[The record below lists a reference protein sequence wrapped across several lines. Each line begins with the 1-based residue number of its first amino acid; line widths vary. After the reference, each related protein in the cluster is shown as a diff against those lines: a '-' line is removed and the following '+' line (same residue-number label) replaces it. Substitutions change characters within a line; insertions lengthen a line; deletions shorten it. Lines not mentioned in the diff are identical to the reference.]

1 VKFTR
6 ELTDSA
12 VLEELGARL
21 ARARIDANLTQAGL
35 AEEAGVGKR
44 TIERLEA
51 GRGTDLRI
59 LVRVLRALGLTEGL
73 ESLIPAAPQSPM
85 ALLRHKGRERKRAGH
100 PRRRQGGDAG
110 EAPAAA
116 PWKWGE

>member
-1 VKFTR
+1 MRLTR

-21 ARARIDANLTQAGL
+21 ARTRIDANLTQARL

-51 GRGTDLRI
+51 GRGTDVRV
-59 LVRVLRALGLTEGL
+59 LVRVLRALGLMEGL

-85 ALLRHKGRERKRAGH
+85 ALLRLKGRERQRAAH
-100 PRRRQGGDAG
+100 ARRSVGAPG
-110 EAPAAA
+110 EARPAA

>member
-1 VKFTR
+1 MKLTR

-21 ARARIDANLTQAGL
+21 ARTRIDANLTQARL

-51 GRGTDLRI
+51 GRGTDLRMV
-59 LVRVLRALGLTEGL
+59 VRVLRALGLMEGL
-73 ESLIPAAPQSPM
+73 EALIPAAPQSPM
-85 ALLRHKGRERKRAGH
+85 ALLRRKGRERKRAAH
-100 PRRRQGGDAG
+100 PRRRQGDPG
-110 EAPAAA
+110 EAAAAA

>member
-1 VKFTR
+1 MKLTR

-21 ARARIDANLTQAGL
+21 ARARIDANLTQAHL

-51 GRGTDLRI
+51 GRGTDLRVA
-59 LVRVLRALGLTEGL
+59 VRVLRALGLMESL
-73 ESLIPAAPQSPM
+73 ESLIPAAPQSPL
-85 ALLRHKGRERKRAGH
+85 ALLRGKGRERKRAGH
-100 PRRRQGGDAG
+100 PRRREGGTDDA
-110 EAPAAA
+110 APSP

>member
-1 VKFTR
+1 VKLTR
-6 ELTDSA
+6 ELTDLA
-12 VLEELGARL
+12 VLEELGTRL
-21 ARARIDANLTQAGL
+21 SRARIDANLTQARL

-51 GRGTDLRI
+51 GRGTDLRM
-59 LVRVLRALGLTEGL
+59 LVRVLRALGLMEGL
-73 ESLIPAAPQSPM
+73 ESLVPATPQSPM

-100 PRRRQGGDAG
+100 PRHGEGGTG
-110 EAPAAA
+110 APHAA

>member
-1 VKFTR
+1 MKLTR

-21 ARARIDANLTQAGL
+21 ARARIDANLTQAHL

-51 GRGTDLRI
+51 GRGTDLRM
-59 LVRVLRALGLTEGL
+59 LVRVLRALSLMEGL
-73 ESLIPAAPQSPM
+73 ESLIAEAPQSPL
-85 ALLRHKGRERKRAGH
+85 ALLRGKGRERKRAGH
-100 PRRRQGGDAG
+100 PRRSEAG
-110 EAPAAA
+110 AGAAPSA

>member
-1 VKFTR
+1 MRLTR
-6 ELTDSA
+6 DLTDSA

-21 ARARIDANLTQAGL
+21 ARTRIDANLTQARL

-51 GRGTDLRI
+51 GRGTDVRV
-59 LVRVLRALGLTEGL
+59 LVRVLRALGRMEGL

-85 ALLRHKGRERKRAGH
+85 ALLRLKGRERQRAAH
-100 PRRRQGGDAG
+100 PRRSVGAAG
-110 EAPAAA
+110 EARPAA

>member
-1 VKFTR
+1 MKLTR

-21 ARARIDANLTQAGL
+21 ARARIDANLTQARL

-51 GRGTDLRI
+51 GRGTDVRV
-59 LVRVLRALGLTEGL
+59 LVRVLRALGLMESL
-73 ESLIPAAPQSPM
+73 ESLVPAAPQSPM

-100 PRRRQGGDAG
+100 PRRRPGGAG
-110 EAPAAA
+110 EAPPAA

>member
-1 VKFTR
+1 VKLTR
-6 ELTDSA
+6 QLTDSA

-21 ARARIDANLTQAGL
+21 ARTRIDANLTQARL

-51 GRGTDLRI
+51 GRGTDLRM
-59 LVRVLRALGLTEGL
+59 LVRVVRALGLMEGL
-73 ESLIPAAPQSPM
+73 EALIPEAPQSPM
-85 ALLRHKGRERKRAGH
+85 AQLRHKGRERRRAGH
-100 PRRRQGGDAG
+100 PRRSRGGTGDA
-110 EAPAAA
+110 PAS